1 MKSRLALL
9 TKKELL
15 LNFGMRNPKKEP
27 NPVRF
32 LLIRLIVLAM
42 LPMFFLLYTV
52 LKELHSVLYVLNQ
65 IPAYFMLV
73 FLMAQLFLLFTGIPV
88 FMGRFYGNRD
98 NPILLAMP
106 IRPGD
111 ILLSRFIPV
120 LLTQI
125 LTALVLLLPAIII
138 HAMRVPTGGSDWL
151 LLLSG
156 VVGSLIFPTVLSAV
170 IVLLVMRYTNVGKYS
185 DKLKT
190 FGTLLILLLI
200 VGFQAMAQNFAGGSV
215 DENFLLRILT
225 DNRVLIENIATLFLP
240 ARWTGFGIVATGAE
254 KWLYIGLNLLVS
266 VLAAGV
272 LQWMGANVYLKSL
285 LSGTEMAKEKK
296 KTEEK
301 IRISGMHPV
310 FRVLL
315 TEWRLLTRTPAFAIN
330 VLSTPLMVSIIWL
343 IPILT
348 NDTLSKQI
356 GNLRTVLQSA
366 AVPGW
371 LYFMA
376 AGIFGAAVG
385 IFMSLFSETATSFS
399 REGQAF
405 WLRRVL
411 PIRASYEIIGRS
423 LLNLLLTMGTT
434 AIFLVAGYVF
444 LRYPLWL
451 IPVALLFSGLFS
463 LPLCFIGLLIDVHRP
478 KMNWDDPNQAVK
490 QNLNSLLSFVAG
502 IAYLLILFGAGY
514 LLYKNISDPERL
526 IQTGFLVLTIIN
538 IVLAVLSYV
547 YLLRS
552 MPGAIAR
559 ME

>member
-32 LLIRLIVLAM
+32 LLIPLIVLAM

-52 LKELHSVLYVLNQ
+52 LKELHSILYVLNQ

-200 VGFQAMAQNFAGGSV
+200 VGFQAMAQNFANGSV

-225 DNRVLIENIATLFLP
+225 DNRVLIENTATLFLP
-240 ARWTGFGIVATGAE
+240 ARWTGFGIVATGAG

-315 TEWRLLTRTPAFAIN
+315 TEWRLLARTPAFAIN
-330 VLSTPLMVSIIWL
+330 VLSTPLVVSIIWL

-366 AVPGW
+366 AVSGW

-376 AGIFGAAVG
+376 AGIFGATVG

-423 LLNLLLTMGTT
+423 LLNLLLTIGTT
-434 AIFLVAGYVF
+434 TIFLVAGYVF

-463 LPLCFIGLLIDVHRP
+463 LPLCFVGLLIDVHRP

-502 IAYLLILFGAGY
+502 IVYLLILCGAGY

-526 IQTGFLVLTIIN
+526 IQTGFLVLTVIN